1 MLAVEFGLM
10 ILVSLRH
17 AASRSVHAR
26 PVLSPGCTR
35 RSARKTRFAGTT
47 LRATLP
53 ESATLGMEGTS
64 LDYRKSSRFA
74 YAGLQ
79 ELGLEIPRMTWF
91 DWGGFLAAWVLVGG
105 LIGLLIW
112 LADSAVK
119 RRRGSHQ
126 ARESP
131 MSDAFANRV
140 ALVTGGSRGIGR
152 STALRLASEGADV
165 AISYASRVQ
174 EAEQVVAEIQALGRK
189 AICVPCNVARPDDVD
204 RLVSQTREQLGPID
218 LLAHCGAISNICDH
232 ADLSYELWLETID
245 VNLNGAFLVVFAVK
259 DEMIARGF
267 GRMVLVSSVAALR
280 PRKMQ
285 IHYASSKAG
294 VIALTR
300 CCGEAFA
307 PHNVR
312 VNCVAPGLIET
323 EMAHVLSDEAMK
335 RIVADTPLGRIGQP
349 DEIASVIR
357 FLLSEESS
365 FMTGETLSASG
376 GRVTL
381 P

>member
-1 MLAVEFGLM
+1 M
-10 ILVSLRH
+10 
-17 AASRSVHAR
+17 
-26 PVLSPGCTR
+26 
-35 RSARKTRFAGTT
+35 
-47 LRATLP
+47 
-53 ESATLGMEGTS
+53 
-64 LDYRKSSRFA
+64 
-74 YAGLQ
+74 
-79 ELGLEIPRMTWF
+79 
-91 DWGGFLAAWVLVGG
+91 
-105 LIGLLIW
+105 
-112 LADSAVK
+112 
-119 RRRGSHQ
+119 
-126 ARESP
+126 
-131 MSDAFANRV
+131 AFASIEGFMYEAFMNRV

-152 STALRLASEGADV
+152 SAALRLASEGADV
-165 AISYASRVQ
+165 AISFASRSRD
-174 EAEQVVAEIQALGRK
+174 AEGVVAEIETLGRK
-189 AICVPCNVARPDDVD
+189 SICLPCNVAKPDDVAH
-204 RLVSQTREQLGPID
+204 LMAQVRERLGPID

-232 ADLSYELWLETID
+232 SSLTYDRWLETID
-245 VNLNGAFLVVFAVK
+245 VNLNGAFQVVFAVK
-259 DEMIARGF
+259 DEMIARHF
-267 GRMVLVSSVAALR
+267 GRIVLVSSVAALR

-300 CCGEAFA
+300 CCAEAFA

-323 EMAHVLSDEAMK
+323 EMAHVLSPEAMQ

-349 DEIASVIR
+349 EEIASVIR